1 MDLAGGQSCDVATA
15 PELASL
21 IYVCVKNNAGEV
33 LASLNVPSPRNTNPL
48 MFTALTSFL
57 CTKKAFYAQDKER
70 ISIEGPNELYKE
82 THISIDEKE
91 LRASIGKRQER
102 EVSFSDDKKT
112 RYTPNTFKRGLMST
126 SDLEKNAG
134 IATIFSGYER
144 ASLMAKAI
152 DHLEL
157 EPFFYVGEKYPLTGI
172 IELFTEPYENR
183 FRIRAGAFVNTSFR
197 IAYGCFRRQ
206 QN

>member
-1 MDLAGGQSCDVATA
+1 MDLAGGQSCNVATA

-21 IYVCVKNNAGEV
+21 IYAGVKNNAGEV

-91 LRASIGKRQER
+91 F
-102 EVSFSDDKKT
+102 SFSDDKKT

-183 FRIRAGAFVNTSFR
+183 FRIRAGEFVNTSFR

-206 QN
+206 QNIR